1 MQDAKS
7 IELLPQGRPMSPWSV
22 FFSPIATLN
31 SLSQRPRWFLPLLI
45 GGLYSTIVNY
55 YVVTR
60 LGLVRLVARAAHA
73 NTSLDPD
80 ADLQNALAHKTQV
93 MLIQSISTF
102 LGAFAV
108 AAVVALILWLVILMI
123 GGDTVFKNVLSVA
136 AHVALLTTVARES
149 MLA

>member
-1 MQDAKS
+1 
-7 IELLPQGRPMSPWSV
+7 
-22 FFSPIATLN
+22 
-31 SLSQRPRWFLPLLI
+31 
-45 GGLYSTIVNY
+45 GG
-55 YVVTR
+55 
-60 LGLVRLVARAAHA
+60 RAAHS
-73 NTSLDPD
+73 NTSLGPD
-80 ADLQNALAHKTQV
+80 AVLQNALAHKTQV

-149 MLA
+149 MLALTVTVNNDFDSFDLNNPLATNLAFF